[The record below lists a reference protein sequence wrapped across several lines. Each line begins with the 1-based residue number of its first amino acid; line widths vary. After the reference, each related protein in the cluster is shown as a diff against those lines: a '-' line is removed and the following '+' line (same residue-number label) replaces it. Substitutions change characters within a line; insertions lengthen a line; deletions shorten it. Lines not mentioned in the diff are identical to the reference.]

1 MRIITQWTTQRSQG
15 KRYIYHF
22 VRYWRRHEKRV
33 KSNVLPMTYFTDLD
47 IFDTSCAT
55 FLDGNILELTNKLS
69 CRSAQRYLK
78 RVGFL
83 EFDSVIVKIEYCEI
97 ECEWKAIE
105 NVLLRDTF
113 IEIKSWS
120 GGVVAIEL
128 SSTVNELV
136 FHFQNVFFLLF
147 AQNITAPKQCSRLI
161 GCTLVKCVVF
171 NYKRRA

>member
-22 VRYWRRHEKRV
+22 VGYWRRHEKRV

-83 EFDSVIVKIEYCEI
+83 EFDSVIVKI
-97 ECEWKAIE
+97 
-105 NVLLRDTF
+105 D
-113 IEIKSWS
+113 
-120 GGVVAIEL
+120 GVVCI
-128 SSTVNELV
+128 STLNTFVGE
-136 FHFQNVFFLLF
+136 
-147 AQNITAPKQCSRLI
+147 S
-161 GCTLVKCVVF
+161 
-171 NYKRRA
+171 